1 MREILQFEA
10 AQIGPDRDAVLKGQG
25 IPAGAEPGERTR
37 LLLDRAMGLL
47 ASCCRPQGIVAEIP
61 PAEFDEVYRGE
72 GANEPH
78 TPLDKIAGRA
88 ERLALFAITLGEEVS
103 EKISRLFDA
112 NDFALGCMLDSAA
125 SEGAE
130 AAAGLAERRFLDRL
144 RKEGSASDSTAV
156 LAYSPG
162 YCGWHVSGQK
172 KLFAYL
178 RPERIG
184 IRLGESYLMQPL
196 KSISGVLVAGDRE
209 IHNFEDSY
217 PFCEQ
222 CRTQRC
228 RHRAGSAAGA

>member
-1 MREILQFEA
+1 MREALHFEA
-10 AQIGPDRDAVLKGQG
+10 AQIEPDRDAVLEGQG
-25 IPAGAEPGERTR
+25 MPAGAEPDARTR
-37 LLLDRAMGLL
+37 LLLERAMELL
-47 ASCCRPQGIVAEIP
+47 AGCCRPQGIVAEISLP
-61 PAEFDEVYRGE
+61 EFDQVYRGE

-78 TPLDKIAGRA
+78 TPLGKVAGRA
-88 ERLALFAITLGEEVS
+88 ERLALFAVTLGKEVS

-112 NDFALGCMLDSAA
+112 NDFALGSMLDSAA

-130 AAAGLAERRFLDRL
+130 AAAALVENYFLDFL
-144 RKEGSASDSTAV
+144 RQRGSVSKSTAV

-178 RPERIG
+178 QPERIG
-184 IRLGESYLMQPL
+184 VRLGESCLMQPL
-196 KSISGVLVAGDRE
+196 KSVSGVLVAGDRE

-222 CRTQRC
+222 CRTRRC
-228 RHRAGSAAGA
+228 RHRAGPAAGA